1 MTLRLR
7 RIPFQVDMAGVIEIM
22 GKSLYSTPAT
32 PIRELVQ
39 NAHDGIRRRRMAE
52 LDYTGSI
59 RVRRDAGALTLV
71 FEDDGVGLDE
81 AEAERYLGTVG
92 VSLTG
97 AVKRTAG
104 GGGGLIGQFGI
115 GLLSAFLIARSIRV
129 DSWRGPGSEPVVWI
143 AGDGADIQ
151 IGRGE
156 RDRRGTAVTLELR
169 PDAQRWATD
178 AAHLEEA
185 LRHYAEYLE
194 VPIHLDDE
202 QRRVNLARAAW
213 FEATPDDDEIQS
225 ELEQRFGETPLSV
238 CTLRIEEPVRIQGA
252 LYVTA
257 QRTPGFTSEST
268 VHATLRRMLISTS
281 VRDLVPRWA
290 GFLRGVVELSDCHP
304 TASREDFVRDAA
316 FARTKEQLERLVFE
330 WLERLAAEKPVEWRA
345 LLEWHRYALTG
356 SALDV
361 PRLRALLGR
370 TLEWRT
376 SHGRRAFDAILAAS
390 EADPLLAEEVDHVV
404 WFNAERAQET
414 WLDRVFARSQVPCVH
429 AVESFE
435 LTLLGQLARDAAGSR
450 RSIELRP
457 AKLSSKGFCE
467 SVLGVREHTELAGAW
482 AAFLGGDGV
491 RVFTGRLDGS
501 TPCLAFVDERAQ
513 LVRAFEG
520 LRELRRVPTG
530 FQVLI
535 DRELAAVDGR
545 GNELL
550 LDLAH
555 PLVARALAQTT
566 AHPLASVLRLQAA
579 SALEG
584 AGAELGAEA
593 KRRRDSDLTWIAES
607 LRTGGER

>member
-1 MTLRLR
+1 MTHGLR

-39 NAHDGIRRRRMAE
+39 NAHDGIRRRRMVE
-52 LDYTGSI
+52 LDYSGSI
-59 RVRRDAGALTLV
+59 RVRRDPVAATLT

-104 GGGGLIGQFGI
+104 EGGGLIGQFGI

-129 DSWRGPGSEPVVWI
+129 ESWRGEGSAPVVWI
-143 AGDGADIQ
+143 AGDGAEIR

-156 RDRRGTAVTLELR
+156 RSRRGTCVTLELR
-169 PDAQRWATD
+169 EDAQRWAED
-178 AAHLEEA
+178 GAHLEEA

-194 VPIHLDDE
+194 VPIHVGEE

-213 FEATPDDDEIQS
+213 FDATPDEAEVRA
-225 ELEQRFGETPLSV
+225 ELEQRFGETPLAV
-238 CTLRIEEPVRIQGA
+238 CSLRIEQPVRIQGA

-290 GFLRGVVELSDCHP
+290 GFLRGVVELSDCNP

-316 FARTKEQLERLVFE
+316 FGRTKEQLERLVFE
-330 WLERLAAEKPVEWRA
+330 WLENMARERPAEWRA
-345 LLEWHRYALTG
+345 MLEWHRYTLTG

-376 SHGRRAFDAILAAS
+376 SHGRRGFDAILAAS

-404 WFNAERAQET
+404 WFNADRAQEA
-414 WLDRVFARSQVPCVH
+414 WIDRVFARSTAPCVH

-435 LTLLGQLARDAAGSR
+435 LTLLGQLARDAAGPK

-457 AKLSSKGFCE
+457 AKLSSKGFGE
-467 SVLGVREHTELAGAW
+467 SVLGVREHTELEGPW
-482 AAFLGGDGV
+482 ADFLRSDGL
-491 RVFTGRLDGS
+491 RVFTGRLDGAA
-501 TPCLAFVDERAQ
+501 PCLAFVDERAQ

-520 LRELRRVPTG
+520 IRELRRVPTG
-530 FQVLI
+530 FQALI
-535 DRELAAVDGR
+535 DRELALVEGR

-555 PLVARALAQTT
+555 PLVARALAGST
-566 AHPLASVLRLQAA
+566 AHPLASVLRVQALA
-579 SALEG
+579 ALES
-584 AGAELGAEA
+584 AGSQLGAEA
-593 KRRRDSDLTWIAES
+593 KRQRESDLSWIADA
-607 LRTGGER
+607 LR